1 MALTVTLVWVPALTP
16 EAARVA
22 EIEAFAA
29 PLNAEAVPVT
39 SPVRLMS
46 RPVAN
51 AVAVAA
57 LPSMLPEI
65 VDVKVLTP
73 PTVCALVLSTNAPEP
88 PRLNTLVPSPM

>member
-1 MALTVTLVWVPALTP
+1 MALTVTFVWVPALTP
-16 EAARVA
+16 EFANVA
-22 EIEAFAA
+22 EMLAGAV

-57 LPSMLPEI
+57 LPSTEPEI
-65 VDVKVLTP
+65 VEVKVLTP